1 MVTTRD
7 GSGTLAQPIDH
18 ARSLPYMATTSL
30 MSVGN
35 AAESPEPILRPSP
48 ATGYHADILDVY
60 DPDLGYDTENFLY
73 QPPPQKRR
81 ATSRATPFGG
91 L

>member
-18 ARSLPYMATTSL
+18 ARSWPNMAMTSL

-35 AAESPEPILRPSP
+35 TADSPEPILRPSP
-48 ATGYHADILDVY
+48 ASGYHAEILDAY
-60 DPDLGYDTENFLY
+60 DPDLAYDTENFLY
-73 QPPPQKRR
+73 
-81 ATSRATPFGG
+81 
-91 L
+91 